1 MSFAASL
8 TAAAPVGVFLPLLSS
23 VVLSA
28 RGGGRFRSQ
37 SRADLLEVTFWQA
50 LGLVLAGGVV
60 EAGEDRTFLSV
71 VVVVVYDRRLFWPFL
86 DGLSGDRL
94 LPL

>member
-1 MSFAASL
+1 MSLTASL

-71 VVVVVYDRRLFWPFL
+71 VVVVYDRRLFWPFL

>member
-8 TAAAPVGVFLPLLSS
+8 TVAAPVGVFLPLLSS

-28 RGGGRFRSQ
+28 RGGGRFRTQ

-50 LGLVLAGGVV
+50 LGLVLVGGVV

-71 VVVVVYDRRLFWPFL
+71 VVVCDRRLFWPFL